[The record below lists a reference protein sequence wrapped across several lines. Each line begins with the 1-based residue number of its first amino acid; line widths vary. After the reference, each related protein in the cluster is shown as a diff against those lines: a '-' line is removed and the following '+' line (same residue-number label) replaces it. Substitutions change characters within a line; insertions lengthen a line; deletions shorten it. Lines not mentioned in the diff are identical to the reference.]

1 MDGHAREP
9 KTRCGQFRSAIRIF
23 FEIVA
28 DTAARLLRL
37 LGLLQR
43 QAFWGG
49 QELADRLGV
58 GTRTVRRDA
67 ERLRDLGYLVETTPG
82 PGGGYRLG
90 VGSDLPPLLL
100 DDDEA
105 MAVAVV
111 LGVSAGAAIP
121 GIERAALATLSR
133 VDRLLPPR
141 LRSQLAALR
150 ATTVALMSTPDVV
163 PAESL
168 VTLARACDGHERA
181 MFDYRSRQ
189 GERSDR
195 RVEPHWLVATDR
207 RWYLVAHDLDRQDWR
222 TFRVDRIGEIRL
234 TGHIFEPRPLDD
246 PAGLVSESIALA
258 PYLIQARIKVSAP
271 AGEVAR
277 RVPADMGVVKAAG
290 PRTSTLLLGAENL
303 EWIAGY
309 LVGIGFDFEV
319 AEPVELRQYLAAVGA
334 RLVAV
339 HEH

>member
-1 MDGHAREP
+1 MRTESVRN
-9 KTRCGQFRSAIRIF
+9 TNI

-43 QAFWGG
+43 QALWGG
-49 QELADRLGV
+49 QELSDRLGV
-58 GTRTVRRDA
+58 DTRTIRRDA

-141 LRSQLAALR
+141 LRNQLAALR

-168 VTLARACDGHERA
+168 VVLARACDGHERA

-189 GERSDR
+189 GDRTDR

-234 TGHIFEPRPLDD
+234 TGHIFVPRPLDD
-246 PAGLVSESIALA
+246 PARLVSESIALA
-258 PYLIQARIKVSAP
+258 PYLVQARIKVSAS
-271 AGEVAR
+271 AEEVAR
-277 RVPADMGVVKAAG
+277 RVPADIGVVEPAG
-290 PRTSTLLLGAENL
+290 ATTSTLQLGAENL

-309 LVGIGFDFEV
+309 LVGTGFDFEV
-319 AEPVELRQYLAAVGA
+319 AEPVELRDYLAALGA
-334 RLVAV
+334 RLATA
-339 HEH
+339 HQR

>member
-1 MDGHAREP
+1 M
-9 KTRCGQFRSAIRIF
+9 RIF
-23 FEIVA
+23 FEFVA

-150 ATTVALMSTPDVV
+150 ASTVALMSSPDVV

-168 VTLARACDGHERA
+168 VTLARACDGHEQA
-181 MFDYRSRQ
+181 MFGYRSRQ

-207 RWYLVAHDLDRQDWR
+207 RWYLVAHDLDRQEWR

-246 PAGLVSESIALA
+246 PARLVSESIALGA
-258 PYLIQARIKVSAP
+258 LSHPGPDQGVGPRRRGGPPGAGRHRGGQSRRCQNVDAP
-271 AGEVAR
+271 ARCREPRVDR
-277 RVPADMGVVKAAG
+277 RLYGRDRV
-290 PRTSTLLLGAENL
+290 
-303 EWIAGY
+303 
-309 LVGIGFDFEV
+309 
-319 AEPVELRQYLAAVGA
+319 
-334 RLVAV
+334 RL
-339 HEH
+339 